1 MKSSFCHVDQ
11 IALTSLLSQQKSSQV
26 EEPYNRT
33 IIERKRKF
41 VDTEL
46 AQDTE
51 GNRTCVHS
59 DLDTVLLCYLVTWF
73 PVCFYC
79 RTLPGPQSAA
89 GNLDCR
95 RWGSI
100 SSISFSAKE
109 NCKFYLN
116 YRALFFVLSFSVNIF
131 KTVTQ
136 SLGDHSQYLW
146 KNHLFLSY
154 SAVYGF
160 WIWSLIY
167 IHWCTTALFCMLLGY
182 SDRLVVSCIMP
193 TLQRDSWCLCQCL
206 L

>member
-95 RWGSI
+95 R
-100 SSISFSAKE
+100 
-109 NCKFYLN
+109 
-116 YRALFFVLSFSVNIF
+116 
-131 KTVTQ
+131 
-136 SLGDHSQYLW
+136 
-146 KNHLFLSY
+146 
-154 SAVYGF
+154 
-160 WIWSLIY
+160 
-167 IHWCTTALFCMLLGY
+167 
-182 SDRLVVSCIMP
+182 
-193 TLQRDSWCLCQCL
+193 
-206 L
+206 